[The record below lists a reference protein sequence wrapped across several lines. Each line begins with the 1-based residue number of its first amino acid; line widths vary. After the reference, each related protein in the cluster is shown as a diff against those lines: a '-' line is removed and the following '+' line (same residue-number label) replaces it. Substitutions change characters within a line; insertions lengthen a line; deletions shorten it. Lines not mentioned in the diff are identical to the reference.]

1 MQQTRVGLPLL
12 VLLQFRKSFSF
23 LEREGWRAAVTGSIS
38 VASASGESSL
48 IPLLRLSPR
57 DPLRWARA
65 GTPKAAPRNAEKSWG
80 RRLVQET
87 LQLFRAAG
95 MAQLSEGLGLDLA
108 DALPGNVEFL
118 AHFLQGAGA
127 AVLDA
132 EAEL

>member
-1 MQQTRVGLPLL
+1 MGLPLL
-12 VLLQFRKSFSF
+12 SLLQFRKSFRF
-23 LEREGWRAAVTGSIS
+23 LEWEGWRAAVTGSRS

-57 DPLRWARA
+57 DPLRWTRA
-65 GTPKAAPRNAEKSWG
+65 GAPKAAPRNAEKSWG
-80 RRLVQET
+80 RRLVQEI
-87 LQLFRAAG
+87 LQLFAAAR

-118 AHFLQGAGA
+118 AHFLQGTGA

>member
-65 GTPKAAPRNAEKSWG
+65 GAQKAAPRMRKSAES
-80 RRLVQET
+80 
-87 LQLFRAAG
+87 
-95 MAQLSEGLGLDLA
+95 
-108 DALPGNVEFL
+108 
-118 AHFLQGAGA
+118 GA
-127 AVLDA
+127 
-132 EAEL
+132 